1 MIYAFGQNSNVEGQV
16 KHAPASS
23 LESGS
28 GLNTHF
34 YKPKALLFHGG
45 GVGRSTSPLSH
56 ENRGGWSDLSMFP
69 DEPAA
74 ASRCLASTSD
84 DYECML
90 EVGEGYR
97 LHWTAD
103 TEAKTVKIG
112 AEAQA
117 QGWVAVA
124 FHEDSANGGNMINAH
139 VSMLC
144 CAVLCCVT
152 LRHVTL
158 RYVTLRCVTLRYVRY
173 VMFCSVLFLFCSVL
187 FCSVLFWLQWMRAR

>member
-28 GLNTHF
+28 GLNTQF

-69 DEPAA
+69 EQPAA
-74 ASRCLASTSD
+74 PGCLASTSN

-103 TEAKTVKIG
+103 AEAKTVKIG

-117 QGWVAVA
+117 QGWVAIA

-139 VSMLC
+139 VSYCCMETFMVVLEKGLVNCCFLATNRQML
-144 CAVLCCVT
+144 
-152 LRHVTL
+152 LR
-158 RYVTLRCVTLRYVRY
+158 
-173 VMFCSVLFLFCSVL
+173 
-187 FCSVLFWLQWMRAR
+187 